1 MIERFV
7 KEHIKDRINKNRA
20 IVVIGARRAGKT
32 TMINDLLSAKS
43 PGEILFLNGDN
54 PLHQNLLYQVSLEQI
69 KLMAGSSKTI
79 FIDEGQR
86 INGLGITAKLIVDHL
101 PDIQLFITG
110 SSALDLN
117 DTIKEPLTGR
127 KWEYELLPISY
138 GEFESHT
145 GYLQALEQLDRRIIY
160 GWYPEVINHPG
171 DEVEIL
177 QELTSSYLY
186 KDILA
191 LTGIRKPELLA
202 NLVQLLAYQI
212 GSEVSYQELAGHLG
226 VDKNTVNEYIALLEK
241 AFVVFRLNSFSK
253 NQRNEIKKGKKIYF
267 YDTGIR
273 NMLIYDFNHLSVRQ
287 DKGAL
292 WENFIIA
299 EMIKKANNTRS
310 LSRFYFWRT
319 TAQQEIDLIQ
329 MDGQNL
335 HAYEITYNA
344 NRKKKFPKSFIK
356 HYQANTHVIHQ
367 ENFRD
372 FIVGSSRSTN
382 DALKNPLLQLIISAG
397 RPS

>member
-1 MIERFV
+1 MIERTI
-7 KEHIKDRINKNRA
+7 KEQITQRIQQNRA
-20 IVVIGARRAGKT
+20 IVVIGARRVGKT
-32 TMINDLLSAKS
+32 TLIS
-43 PGEILFLNGDN
+43 EILASQPSGEVLHFNGDN
-54 PLHQNLLYQVSLEQI
+54 PVHQNLLYQVSLEQI
-69 KLMAGSSKTI
+69 KTIIGLAKII

-86 INGLGITAKLIVDHL
+86 INGLGSTAKLIVDHL

-138 GEFESHT
+138 QEYETNT
-145 GYLQALEQLDRRIIY
+145 GYVPALEALDRRIIY
-160 GWYPEVINHPG
+160 GWYPEVINHIG

-191 LTGIRKPELLA
+191 LAGIRKPELLA

-212 GSEVSYQELAGHLG
+212 GSEVSYQELASNLG
-226 VDKNTVNEYIALLEK
+226 VDKNTVNEYISLLEK
-241 AFVVFRLNSFSK
+241 AFVVFRLNSYST

-273 NMLIYDFNHLSVRQ
+273 NMLIYDFNPLSIRQ

-292 WENFIIA
+292 WENFVIA
-299 EMIKKANNTRS
+299 EMVKHANNNRS
-310 LSRFYFWRT
+310 FSKFYFWRT
-319 TAQQEIDLIQ
+319 TSQQEVDLIRI
-329 MDGQNL
+329 DGPKL
-335 HAYEITYNA
+335 RAYEITYSD
-344 NRKKKFPKSFIK
+344 KKKKIIPKSFMER
-356 HYQANTHVIHQ
+356 YQAEASFINRN
-367 ENFRD
+367 NFRD
-372 FIVGSSRSTN
+372 FILG
-382 DALKNPLLQLIISAG
+382 
-397 RPS
+397 